1 MRTAIVL
8 MLFFAFAAPH
18 RVVAQASDDSSLA
31 RFYEARRWQPAWIQA
46 NGIGPEAADLL
57 QLLSQADREGL
68 IPEEYLTP
76 TIDSLLHRHLLPGEA
91 WQLDTLLTAAFFRYA
106 RDVSHGRIEPALLKP
121 QWTATPRSIDDVEL
135 LEGALDAERVGP
147 VLESLAPSQP
157 GYAALRAALHRYRL
171 RSLEGGWP
179 TPLSHRLASEGY
191 DTTAGLSAAI
201 RRFQA
206 RHGLTPDG
214 VVGPATQ
221 KELDVSPAS
230 RAQQIELNL
239 ERWRWLPRS
248 LGGHYIVVN
257 SAAFVLELM
266 EHDSVT
272 FTTRAIV
279 GRTDWPTP
287 ITSSRATHI
296 VFRPIWTV
304 PRAIATQEL
313 LPLIRRDST
322 YLRRAGVRVFSDS
335 SLGME
340 LNPRDINWRTVSE
353 RTFRFQLMQE
363 PGPEN
368 PLGGMKLVFW
378 TPFGV
383 FSHDTP
389 SRSSFSEEWR
399 TFSHGCVRVEDAG
412 ALAALL
418 LPAWQPDSV
427 RAAMQEGRQRWVQLP
442 RAIPVHFVYWTAWV
456 AEDGL
461 VAFAGDPYGWD
472 EELAR
477 ALRARGTPRR
487 DIARLIAP
495 AMR

>member
-1 MRTAIVL
+1 VA
-8 MLFFAFAAPH
+8 
-18 RVVAQASDDSSLA
+18 AQASDDSSLA
-31 RFYEARRWQPAWIQA
+31 RFYEARWWQPAWIQA
-46 NGIGPEAADLL
+46 NRVGPEAGELL
-57 QLLSQADREGL
+57 EVLSQADREGL
-68 IPEEYLTP
+68 IPDEYLTP

-106 RDVSHGRIEPALLKP
+106 RDVSQGRIEPALLNT

-147 VLESLAPSQP
+147 TLTSLAPPQP

-171 RSLEGGWP
+171 LALQGTWP

-191 DTTAGLSAAI
+191 DTTAGLSVAI
-201 RRFQA
+201 RQFQT

-248 LGGHYIVVN
+248 LGEHYIVVN
-257 SAAFVLELM
+257 SAAFVLELV
-266 EHDSVT
+266 EHDTVT
-272 FTTRAIV
+272 FTTRAVV

-296 VFRPIWTV
+296 VFRPVWTV

-322 YLRRAGVRVFSDS
+322 YLRRAGFRVFSDS
-335 SLGME
+335 SLGVE
-340 LNPRDINWRTVSE
+340 LNPRDVDWGTVSE
-353 RTFRFQLMQE
+353 STFRFQLVQE

-383 FSHDTP
+383 FVHDTP
-389 SRSSFSEEWR
+389 SRSSFSEDWR

-418 LPAWQPDSV
+418 LPTWQPDSIH
-427 RAAMQEGRQRWVQLP
+427 AAMHEGRQRWVQLP

-477 ALRARGTPRR
+477 ALRARGLARR